1 MTKPV
6 VKKTVINKAIKQA
19 GGVMAVASEFEYAF
33 PSAIYNW
40 LSRGIPVECAMK
52 LAKMKGVT
60 VTAKQM
66 RPDVF

>member
-1 MTKPV
+1 
-6 VKKTVINKAIKQA
+6 
-19 GGVMAVASEFEYAF
+19 MAVTAEFEYAY
-33 PSAIYNW
+33 PSTVYNW

-52 LAKMKGVT
+52 LAKLKGVT